1 MPARLPEGY
10 TPSPKE
16 AFMNPLQVE
25 YFRRKLV
32 KLQGDTQEELDA
44 MAASNIDED
53 DREGDQ
59 ADKASASEDR
69 EFGLINK
76 DRANTL
82 LRQIEQALTRVDNGT
97 YGYCSDTGEPISLAR
112 LEAQPTATLTIEA
125 QAAREQAGR

>member
-1 MPARLPEGY
+1 
-10 TPSPKE
+10 
-16 AFMNPLQVE
+16 MNPLQVE

>member
-1 MPARLPEGY
+1 MPAGLPEGY

-53 DREGDQ
+53 DREGGQ

-69 EFGLINK
+69 EFALINK
-76 DRANTL
+76 DRANAL